1 MPELPE
7 VETVIRELIPLVV
20 GKTFSSPAIYYEPLI
35 KTDKSSFSDGIKGK
49 KILSLSRKG
58 KFILFH
64 LSEEKKL
71 IFHLRMEGKLFIEN
85 KKTLS
90 TKHMTL
96 FLPFE
101 DDECGLAF
109 YDVRKFGCLYYLD
122 ENQEGPLS
130 NVGKEPFEMEMD
142 ELYSL
147 YHKKH
152 DHIKCVL
159 LDQSLMSGIGNI
171 YADEI
176 LFACGVSPF
185 RYASDLSKDDIRNI
199 LDNSKRILTASIE
212 SKGSTVRSYRASEHI
227 KGSFQDSLKVYSR
240 QGEECL
246 VCHHAKIEKRKLDGR
261 GTSYC
266 PICQKTG
273 INVAITG
280 KIASGKSLASSY
292 FEQERFAR
300 FSCDEEVHKLYSDL
314 SFLKN
319 LEARFSN
326 AFTNHKISKKK
337 ITKLLS
343 KDRKFKKE
351 YESYI
356 FKEVKNR
363 INQFIIDNDGR
374 NKIIEVPLLFDAHM
388 EHDFTY
394 TVGVETI
401 RQKEHLLERGE
412 DITRAKFNEL
422 NSYDTHRDELDFIL
436 HSDGTKEELHEQ
448 VKEVIQ
454 KMNDLFK

>member
-7 VETVIRELIPLVV
+7 VETVIRELAPFVV
-20 GKTFSSPAIYYEPLI
+20 GKTFSSPEIYYEPLI
-35 KTDKSSFSDGIKGK
+35 KTDKFSFYDDIKGK

-71 IFHLRMEGKLFIEN
+71 IFHLRMEGKLFVEN

-101 DDECGLAF
+101 NDDRGLAF

-122 ENQEGPLS
+122 ENDEGPLS
-130 NVGKEPFEMEMD
+130 NVGKEPFDMEID

-176 LFACGVSPF
+176 LFACGISPF
-185 RYASDLSKDDIRNI
+185 RYATDLSKDEIENI
-199 LDNSKRILTASIE
+199 LEQSKRILMASIE
-212 SKGSTVRSYRASEHI
+212 SKGSTVRSYRASEHV
-227 KGSFQDSLKVYSR
+227 KGSFQESLKVYSR
-240 QGEECL
+240 QGKECL
-246 VCHHAKIEKRKLDGR
+246 TCHHAKIEKRKLDGR

-292 FEQERFAR
+292 FEKEGFVR
-300 FSCDEEVHKLYSDL
+300 FSCDEEVHKLYLDV
-314 SFLKN
+314 SFLN
-319 LEARFSN
+319 GLESKFPII
-326 AFTNHKISKKK
+326 FTNHKLSKKK

-343 KDRKFKKE
+343 TDKRFKKE

-363 INQFIIDNDGR
+363 INQFIIDNDGK

-394 TVGVETI
+394 TVGVETT

-422 NSYDTHRDELDFIL
+422 NSYDRHRDELDFIL
-436 HSDGTKEELHEQ
+436 HSDGTKEELYNQ
-448 VKEVIQ
+448 VKALIK
-454 KMNDLFK
+454 KMNVLN

>member
-7 VETVIRELIPLVV
+7 VETVIRELAPLVV
-20 GKTFSSPAIYYEPLI
+20 GKTFSSPEIYYEPLI
-35 KTDKSSFSDGIKGK
+35 KTDKFSFYDDIKGK

-71 IFHLRMEGKLFIEN
+71 IFHLRMEGKLFVEN

-101 DDECGLAF
+101 NDECGLAF

-122 ENQEGPLS
+122 ENDEGPLS
-130 NVGKEPFEMEMD
+130 NVGKEPFDMEID

-176 LFACGVSPF
+176 LFACGISPF
-185 RYASDLSKDDIRNI
+185 RYATDLSKDEIENI
-199 LDNSKRILTASIE
+199 LEQSKRILMASIE
-212 SKGSTVRSYRASEHI
+212 SKGSTVRSYRASEHV
-227 KGSFQDSLKVYSR
+227 KGSFQESLKVYSR
-240 QGEECL
+240 QGKECL
-246 VCHHAKIEKRKLDGR
+246 TCHHAKIEKRKLDGR

-280 KIASGKSLASSY
+280 KIASGKSLASSF
-292 FEQERFAR
+292 FEKEGFVR
-300 FSCDEEVHKLYSDL
+300 FSCDEEVHKLYLDV
-314 SFLKN
+314 SFLN
-319 LEARFSN
+319 GLESKFPII
-326 AFTNHKISKKK
+326 FTNHKLSKKK
-337 ITKLLS
+337 ITMLLS
-343 KDRKFKKE
+343 TDKRFKKE

-363 INQFIIDNDGR
+363 INQFIIDNDGK

-394 TVGVETI
+394 TVGIETK

-422 NSYDTHRDELDFIL
+422 NSYDRHRDELDFIL
-436 HSDGTKEELHEQ
+436 HSDGTKEELYDQ
-448 VKEVIQ
+448 VEALIR
-454 KMNDLFK
+454 KMNVLN